1 MNIFGDVYVYPEKGD
16 NVNAVLSSMN
26 SLFEDV
32 FEKNNNHIVGKK
44 LDITSESFE
53 KIKKESTGASSHVL
67 LSWMSDD
74 TGMMGFT
81 FYNFKTNAE
90 TKTAQEIG
98 TDKAFMSD
106 FLNFCGMKELIE
118 RDIR

>member
-1 MNIFGDVYVYPEKGD
+1 
-16 NVNAVLSSMN
+16 
-26 SLFEDV
+26 
-32 FEKNNNHIVGKK
+32 
-44 LDITSESFE
+44 
-53 KIKKESTGASSHVL
+53 
-67 LSWMSDD
+67 
-74 TGMMGFT
+74 MMGFT

>member
-1 MNIFGDVYVYPEKGD
+1 MNIFGDVYVYPEKED
-16 NVNAVLSSMN
+16 TVSNTLSFMN
-26 SLFEDV
+26 NLFEDV

-44 LDITSESFE
+44 LNITSESFE
-53 KIKKESTGASSHVL
+53 KIKKESLGASSHVL

-81 FYNFKTNAE
+81 FYNFKTNTE
-90 TKTAQEIG
+90 TKVTQEIE
-98 TDKAFMSD
+98 TNKAFMSD